1 MTKKTTVLLDDS
13 IYGRLAEESLK
24 KYGTTKVMSR
34 VLNEILRKAM
44 KDKGDIIRL
53 IHLKKIAKTTSEEFE
68 EFRKELSKRFEE

>member
-24 KYGTTKVMSR
+24 KYGTTKAMSR